1 MGSHTSQSNIVEFQ
15 RFQNRAALI
24 CTQCFTYDIPSS
36 ALLND
41 LGWLNIIKRHEYL
54 KGILMFKCM
63 SGEASSYLSDHFVES
78 VFVHDRTMRHTNN
91 QHLYIPFA
99 YTNYYKNSLS
109 INGANLW
116 NNIPS
121 DIKNVM
127 NICDFKRNFKSYL
140 KYVQSHE

>member
-1 MGSHTSQSNIVEFQ
+1 
-15 RFQNRAALI
+15 
-24 CTQCFTYDIPSS
+24 
-36 ALLND
+36 
-41 LGWLNIIKRHEYL
+41 
-54 KGILMFKCM
+54 MFKCM
-63 SGEASSYLSDHFVES
+63 SGEAPNYLSDHFVES

-99 YTNYYKNSLS
+99 GRNYYKNSLS
-109 INGANLW
+109 IYGANLW
-116 NNIPS
+116 NGIPA